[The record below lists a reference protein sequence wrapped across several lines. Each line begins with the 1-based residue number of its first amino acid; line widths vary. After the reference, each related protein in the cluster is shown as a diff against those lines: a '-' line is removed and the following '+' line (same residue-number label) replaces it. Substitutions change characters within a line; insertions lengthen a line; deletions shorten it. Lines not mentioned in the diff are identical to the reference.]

1 MINKSGLRKSAIAIV
16 MGTTLACAASAFA
29 VQVPDP
35 DVVGRKKHQVTAH
48 KQQAAVAARR
58 AQRAGL
64 KPAGTPAAKSHA
76 AKPAKPV
83 TPTK

>member
-29 VQVPDP
+29 VPVPDP
-35 DVVGRKKHQVTAH
+35 DVVGRKKHQVTAQ

-58 AQRAGL
+58 AQRAAH
-64 KPAGTPAAKSHA
+64 KPAGTPAAKGHA
-76 AKPAKPV
+76 AKPAKSA